1 MTDIPRRT
9 AIATI
14 LAAPL
19 AFSVTRARAASHAAT
34 HEVTIQG
41 FAFQPAELE
50 IAAGD
55 TVSFTNADNAPHT
68 ATALDGSFD
77 TGRLNAGD
85 SGSITVAEAGSYEFK
100 CNFHP
105 AMRGTITA
113 A

>member
-19 AFSVTRARAASHAAT
+19 ALSVSRARAASHAAA
-34 HEVTIQG
+34 HEVMIQG
-41 FAFQPAELE
+41 FAFSPAELE
-50 IAAGD
+50 VAAGD
-55 TVSFTNADNAPHT
+55 TVSFTNADNAPYT
-68 ATALDGSFD
+68 ATAMDGSFD
-77 TGRLNAGD
+77 TGRLNGGE
-85 SGSITVAEAGSYEFK
+85 SGTITVAEAGTHEFK

-113 A
+113 T